1 MPRSAIPLVVTVAIA
16 AAVSAWTPSAAQQTD
31 GRIITILMTHDSA
44 GMRFSPSTI
53 VAHSGDT
60 LHFVNGAGRHDVDFV
75 ADSNPRNVVLP
86 KTTPLLEKAG
96 ATLDIPLDLPPG
108 RYYIQCDPHAEMGM
122 IGHLI
127 VESERRSSV
136 ASVHRDQMQNILQVR
151 PIQPKPNG

>member
-1 MPRSAIPLVVTVAIA
+1 MPRSAISLAVTVAIA
-16 AAVSAWTPSAAQQTD
+16 AAVWAWAPSAAQHTD
-31 GRIITILMTHDSA
+31 ARVITILMTRDSV

-96 ATLDIPLDLPPG
+96 ATLDIRVDLPPG

-122 IGHLI
+122 VGHLI
-127 VESERRSSV
+127 VESERGSSA
-136 ASVHRDQMQNILQVR
+136 ASVHRDQLQNILQVR

>member
-1 MPRSAIPLVVTVAIA
+1 MPRSAMPLAITVAIA
-16 AAVSAWTPSAAQQTD
+16 AAVSAWMPSAAQHTD
-31 GRIITILMTHDSA
+31 GRIVTILMTHDSA

-60 LHFVNGAGRHDVDFV
+60 LHFVNGVGRHDVDFV

-96 ATLDIPLDLPPG
+96 ATLDISVNLPPG

-122 IGHLI
+122 VGHLI
-127 VESERRSSV
+127 VEGKRRSSA
-136 ASVHRDQMQNILQVR
+136 ASVR
-151 PIQPKPNG
+151 GT

>member
-1 MPRSAIPLVVTVAIA
+1 MPRSAIPLAVTVAIA
-16 AAVSAWTPSAAQQTD
+16 AAVSAWAPSAGQHTD
-31 GRIITILMTHDSA
+31 ARIITILMTRDSA

-122 IGHLI
+122 VGHLI